1 MIRDRIE
8 QLRERMKQQKIDL
21 YYIPTADF
29 HQSEYVGEYF
39 KCREYMS
46 GFTGSAGSLVVTKE
60 EACLFTDG
68 RYHIQAEHEL
78 EDTGI
83 HLFKCGEAN
92 IPTEEEYI
100 EVYMEKHDTLGFDGR
115 VVPASFI
122 EALLEKAKC
131 SNVKMNYQNDL
142 IDEIWS
148 MRPAISKEKIFALE
162 AWQTGESTLDKIKR
176 IRSEMKKE
184 GAQVHVIASLDD
196 IAWIFNLRGND
207 VRYNPVFLAFAL
219 ITEDKVCLYT
229 AKEAVD
235 ESVRIYL
242 RENNIICRSYE
253 EIYKDVAIIG
263 EDNTV
268 LLDKKTINYA
278 LFQSIPK
285 KCVIKNRMNPSTK
298 MKAVKN
304 ETEITNTRKAHIK
317 DGLAV
322 TRFIHYVKCNA
333 GTGITEYEAQNY
345 LEQLRKNTE
354 NCFDLSFETISAY
367 GANAAMMHYSAKQDN
382 SAVIEKKGFL
392 LVDSGGQYK
401 EGTTD
406 VTRTIVTGSLTPEM
420 KKHYTLTLV
429 GMLRLMNARFLYGC
443 TGRNLDI
450 LARGPLWEH
459 LVDYRCGTGHGVGH
473 ILNVHEGPN
482 AFRWKQSK
490 ILPECVLEEG
500 MITTD
505 EPGVYLE
512 NQYGIRIENELLCV
526 KDVQNEWGQF
536 MKFECLTFVPVD
548 REAIDTAYMESRDI
562 KLLNAYQKLVYEKLA
577 PHMSV
582 KEQEWLAE
590 YTKEIHMETCESSEE
605 LY

>member
-1 MIRDRIE
+1 MIRERIE
-8 QLRERMKQQKIDL
+8 QLRIRMKQEKIDL

-68 RYHIQAEHEL
+68 RYHIQAEREL
-78 EDTGI
+78 QDSGI

-92 IPTEEEYI
+92 IPSEEEYI
-100 EVYMEKHDTLGFDGR
+100 EVYMQKHSTLGFDGR
-115 VVPASFI
+115 VVAASFV
-122 EALLEKAKC
+122 ERLLEKTKLSEDA
-131 SNVKMNYQNDL
+131 VIYQRDFV
-142 IDEIWS
+142 DEIWT
-148 MRPAISKEKIFALE
+148 MRPSISKEEIYVLE
-162 AWQTGESTLDKIKR
+162 PWQTGESTSNKISR
-176 IRSEMKKE
+176 IRAEMKKE
-184 GAQVHVIASLDD
+184 GAQAHVIASLDD

-207 VRYNPVFLAFAL
+207 VKHNPVFLAFAL
-219 ITEDKVCLYT
+219 ITEDTACLYL
-229 AKEAVD
+229 AEEAAS
-235 ESVRIYL
+235 ESVKAYL
-242 RENNIICRSYE
+242 KENNIICKSYDD
-253 EIYKDVAIIG
+253 IYKDVTLFKENDRI
-263 EDNTV
+263 
-268 LLDKKTINYA
+268 LLDKETINYR
-278 LFQSIPK
+278 LFQSISK
-285 KCVIKNRMNPSTK
+285 KCSIKNSMNPSTK

-304 ETEITNTRKAHIK
+304 KAEIENTRKAHIR

-322 TRFIHYVKCNA
+322 TRFIHYVKSHA
-333 GTGITEYEAQNY
+333 GTGITEYEAEAY
-345 LEQLRKNTE
+345 LDQLRRDTE

-367 GANAAMMHYSAKQDN
+367 GANAAMMHYSAKPDK
-382 SAVIEKKGFL
+382 SAVIEKEGFL

-406 VTRTIVTGSLTPEM
+406 VTRTIAVGSLTPEM

-459 LVDYRCGTGHGVGH
+459 LIDYRCGTGHGVGH

-482 AFRWKQSK
+482 AFRWKQGK
-490 ILPECVLEEG
+490 GLMECVLEEG

-526 KDVQNEWGQF
+526 KDTQNEWGQF
-536 MKFECLTFVPVD
+536 MRFECLTFVPVERD
-548 REAIDTAYMESRDI
+548 AIDITYMEKRDVE
-562 KLLNAYQKLVYEKLA
+562 LLNAYQKQVYEKLA
-577 PHMSV
+577 PQMNAE
-582 KEQEWLAE
+582 EQQWLEE
-590 YTKEIHMETCESSEE
+590 YTKEISTEK
-605 LY
+605 

>member
-1 MIRDRIE
+1 MIRERIE
-8 QLRERMKQQKIDL
+8 RLRQRMKQEKIDL

-68 RYHIQAEHEL
+68 RYHIQAEQEL
-78 EDTGI
+78 KDSGI

-92 IPTEEEYI
+92 IPSEEEYI
-100 EVYMEKHDTLGFDGR
+100 EVYMQKHDTFGFDGR
-115 VVPASFI
+115 VVSAAFV
-122 EALLEKAKC
+122 EQLLEKTKLSETA
-131 SNVKMNYQNDL
+131 VVYQKDL
-142 IDEIWS
+142 VNEIWNT
-148 MRPAISKEKIFALE
+148 RPTMSKEEIYKLE
-162 AWQTGESTLDKIKR
+162 LWQTGESVADKIKR
-176 IRSEMKKE
+176 IRIEMKKQRVQ
-184 GAQVHVIASLDD
+184 ANVIASLDD

-207 VRYNPVFLAFAL
+207 VKHNPVFLAFAL
-219 ITEDKVCLYT
+219 ITEDTACLYL
-229 AKEAVD
+229 AHEAVT
-235 ESVRIYL
+235 ESVRGYL
-242 RENNIICRSYE
+242 DENKILWKNYND
-253 EIYKDVAIIG
+253 IYKDVALFDENYI
-263 EDNTV
+263 V
-268 LLDKKTINYA
+268 LLDKDTINYC
-278 LFQSIPK
+278 LLQSISK
-285 KCVIKNRMNPSTK
+285 KCSIKNGMNPSTK

-304 ETEITNTRKAHIK
+304 KTEIENTRKAHIR

-322 TRFIHYVKCNA
+322 TRFIHYVKMKA
-333 GTGITEYEAQNY
+333 GTGITEYEAECY
-345 LEQLRKNTE
+345 LDKLRKDSE

-367 GANAAMMHYSAKQDN
+367 GANAAMMHYSAKKEG
-382 SAVIEKKGFL
+382 SAVIKKEGFL

-406 VTRTIVTGSLTPEM
+406 VTRTIAVGSLTQEM

-459 LVDYRCGTGHGVGH
+459 FIDYRCGTGHGVGH

-482 AFRWKQSK
+482 AFRWKQHK
-490 ILPECVLEEG
+490 GLPDCKLEEG

-512 NQYGIRIENELLCV
+512 NEYGIRIENELLCV
-526 KDVQNEWGQF
+526 KDIENQWGQF
-536 MKFECLTFVPVD
+536 MKFECLTFVPVE
-548 REAIDTAYMESRDI
+548 REAIDTAYMEKRDVE
-562 KLLNAYQKLVYEKLA
+562 LLNAYQKQVYEKLSQY
-577 PHMSV
+577 MTEE
-582 KEQEWLAE
+582 EQQWLAE
-590 YTKEIHMETCESSEE
+590 YTKEM
-605 LY
+605 L

>member
-1 MIRDRIE
+1 MI
-8 QLRERMKQQKIDL
+8 RERMERLRQKMKQEKIDL

-29 HQSEYVGEYF
+29 HQSEYVGEHF

-68 RYHIQAEHEL
+68 RYHIQAEREL
-78 EDTGI
+78 QDSGI
-83 HLFKCGEAN
+83 HLFRCGEAN
-92 IPTEEEYI
+92 IPSEEEYI
-100 EVYMEKHDTLGFDGR
+100 EVYMQKHTTFGFDGR
-115 VVPASFI
+115 VVSAAFV
-122 EALLEKAKC
+122 ERLLEKTGLSENAAL
-131 SNVKMNYQNDL
+131 YQKDL
-142 IDEIWS
+142 VDEIWNT
-148 MRPAISKEKIFALE
+148 RPPLSKEEIYELE
-162 AWQTGESTLDKIKR
+162 LWQTGERVADKISR
-176 IRSEMKKE
+176 IRGEMKKQ
-184 GAQVHVIASLDD
+184 GAQAHVIASLDD

-219 ITEDKVCLYT
+219 ITENTACLYLSE
-229 AKEAVD
+229 EAVT
-235 ESVRIYL
+235 ESIKKYL
-242 RENNIICRSYE
+242 RENKIIWKDYNN
-253 EIYKDVAIIG
+253 IYKDLGMI
-263 EDNTV
+263 EQNQTV
-268 LLDKKTINYA
+268 LLDKETVNYC
-278 LFQSIPK
+278 LIQSIPK
-285 KCVIKNRMNPSTK
+285 KCTIKNGMNPSTR

-304 ETEITNTRKAHIK
+304 KTEIENTKKAHIR

-322 TRFIHYVKCNA
+322 TRFIHYVKTKA
-333 GTGITEYEAQNY
+333 GTGITEYEAECY
-345 LEQLRKNTE
+345 LNKLRKESE

-367 GANAAMMHYSAKQDN
+367 GTNAAMMHYSAKPES

-401 EGTTD
+401 DGTTD
-406 VTRTIVTGSLTPEM
+406 VTRTIAVGSLTPEM

-459 LVDYRCGTGHGVGH
+459 FIDYRCGTGHGVGH

-482 AFRWKQSK
+482 AFRWKQHRD
-490 ILPECVLEEG
+490 LPECELEEG

-526 KDVQNEWGQF
+526 RDDKNQWGQF
-536 MKFECLTFVPVD
+536 MKFECLTFVPLE
-548 REAIDTAYMESRDI
+548 REAIDTAYMEKRDVELFNI
-562 KLLNAYQKLVYEKLA
+562 YQKQVYEKLSQY
-577 PHMSV
+577 M
-582 KEQEWLAE
+582 KEEEKQWLAE
-590 YTKEIHMETCESSEE
+590 YTRQLPM
-605 LY
+605 